1 MTDELKKR
9 LDERR
14 YLHSL
19 GVAKLSV
26 ELAKRFGENS
36 DKAYTAGIL
45 HDCAKNIH
53 VDVAKKL
60 CEEFKIE
67 LNEVEKRNPA
77 LIHAPLGAEIAKRD
91 FGILD
96 TDIYNAIKNHTVGR
110 CGMTLLEKIIYV
122 ADIAE
127 ESRTFD
133 GVADIREALVRDLD
147 EAVLI
152 ALVFSLKFNIDRGKL
167 IHPGTI
173 DAYNDIKIRREM

>member
-19 GVAKLSV
+19 GVAKLAV
-26 ELAKRFGENS
+26 ELAKRFGENP

-45 HDCAKNIH
+45 HDCAKNIPE
-53 VDVAKKL
+53 DKARKL

-110 CGMTLLEKIIYV
+110 QRMSTLEKIIYV
-122 ADIAE
+122 ADMAE
-127 ESRTFD
+127 ESRTFE
-133 GVADIREALVRDLD
+133 GVLDIREALLKDLD
-147 EAVLI
+147 EAVLM
-152 ALVFSLKFNIDRGKL
+152 ALAFSLKFNIDRGKL
-167 IHPGTI
+167 IHSGTI
-173 DAYNDIKIRREM
+173 EAYNDIKIRREK